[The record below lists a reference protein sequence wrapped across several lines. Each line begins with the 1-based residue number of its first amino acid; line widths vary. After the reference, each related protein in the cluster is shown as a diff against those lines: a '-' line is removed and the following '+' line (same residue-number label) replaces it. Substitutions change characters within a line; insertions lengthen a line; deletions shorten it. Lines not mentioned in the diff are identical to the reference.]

1 MTRRGIMGAMQEWY
15 ETLEDA
21 CRGLAVWEKEGFELQ
36 ALTRVWMNEYN
47 YVARWTKEG
56 EE

>member
-1 MTRRGIMGAMQEWY
+1 MGAMQEWY
-15 ETLEDA
+15 ETLEDV